1 MDTESEK
8 VRLTLLNLVANVE
21 RSLADIR
28 IHVRETLLLSETE
41 DLDLALL
48 HIEDLTVELERL
60 ALLSKEVVPDERVR
74 HNEAEATVEPDDVVP
89 GDWIPPNGTDCFDSQ
104 SSAPP
109 ILSRLKRDYPE

>member
-1 MDTESEK
+1 MATESEK

-48 HIEDLTVELERL
+48 HIEDLTVELERI
-60 ALLSKEVVPDERVR
+60 ALLSKEVLHEDRVN
-74 HNEAEATVEPDDVVP
+74 HNAAEAAVDSNDIVP
-89 GDWIPPNGTDCFDSQ
+89 ADWIPPNDAYQFDSDDTM
-104 SSAPP
+104 
-109 ILSRLKRDYPE
+109 LYPDSDRE